1 VQVTYWATPG
11 QGYRVQ
17 YDAPGDAY
25 RNGPAVTS
33 PGTDDWMTSTVQITG
48 AQLTEAE
55 NGGADLRLAV
65 SDSSQPLI
73 VRSVTISTT
82 APSSPSNV
90 RPIPNAKECSC
101 SSD

>member
-1 VQVTYWATPG
+1 MQVTYWATPG

-17 YDAPGDAY
+17 YNAPGNPY
-25 RNGPAVTS
+25 QNGPAVTS
-33 PGTDDWMTSTVQITG
+33 PSTDDWTTSTVQITG

-65 SDSSQPLI
+65 SDSSLPLI

-82 APSSPSNV
+82 GPSSPSM
-90 RPIPNAKECSC
+90 SH
-101 SSD
+101 